1 VRRVSVESAAQ
12 MLDAVMSEIAGTDIF
27 IGTAAVAD
35 YRPSSPADCKIKKV
49 SDKLDLCMERTVD
62 ILATVSQ
69 RADRPFTVGFA
80 AETNDIEQ
88 HALSKLTRK
97 NLDLIAANEVG
108 DAKVFEADD
117 NALTLFWPNG
127 GKLSLGAGAKTE
139 LAVKLV
145 DFIAARFNERAAR
158 PKIAVVR

>member
-1 VRRVSVESAAQ
+1 VRRVCVESAAQ
-12 MLDAVMSEIAGTDIF
+12 MLDAVMKEVADADIF

-35 YRPSSPADCKIKKV
+35 YRPCNPCDCKIKKT
-49 SDKLDLCMERTVD
+49 SDTLDICMERTVD
-62 ILATVSQ
+62 ILATVAQ

-80 AETNDIEQ
+80 AETNDVEE
-88 HALSKLTRK
+88 HALSKLVRK

-127 GKLSLGAGAKTE
+127 GKLALGAGAKTE
-139 LAVKLV
+139 LAGKLL
-145 DFIAARFNERAAR
+145 DFIVTRFNGRAAK
-158 PKIAVVR
+158 PKIAIVR